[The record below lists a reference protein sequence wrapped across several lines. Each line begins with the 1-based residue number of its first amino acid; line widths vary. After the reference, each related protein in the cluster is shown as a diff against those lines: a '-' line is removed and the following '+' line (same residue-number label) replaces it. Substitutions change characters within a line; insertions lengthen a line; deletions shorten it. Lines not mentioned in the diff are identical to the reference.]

1 MLIIEKILYFLYAPK
16 KELDFL
22 KLITSKKI
30 TYSEFAKYEWEIKV
44 LSAKYIFSL
53 TDFNIYDEVLES
65 VKDAILDIDNGKIYM
80 VKGIRADIDE
90 ILKDL
95 ELPQFVST
103 TLLMYKDTI
112 VFNSQL
118 YVSEIK
124 FGNDVKEYVVKEME
138 KAMKYYH
145 L

>member
-103 TLLMYKDTI
+103 TLFLI
-112 VFNSQL
+112 VNF
-118 YVSEIK
+118 
-124 FGNDVKEYVVKEME
+124 M
-138 KAMKYYH
+138 
-145 L
+145 